1 MNPAPQR
8 PVAENSERSFDSEAV
23 LVHVDQDRTLLREL
37 SELLFEDAPR
47 ILDRIRE
54 AIGDEDADG
63 LWQSAH
69 ALKGAVSNF
78 AAEDARELALRLEQ
92 LGRLGDLQGAARGV
106 DALAEAVDRLFV
118 DLRAFLDDEG

>member
-1 MNPAPQR
+1 M
-8 PVAENSERSFDSEAV
+8 
-23 LVHVDQDRTLLREL
+23 VHVDHDRTLLREL

-54 AIGDEDADG
+54 AISDEDADA

-78 AAEDARELALRLEQ
+78 AADDARDQALGLEQ
-92 LGRLGDLQGAARGV
+92 LGRLGDIQGAARGV
-106 DALAEAVDRLFV
+106 DALAEAVDRLFA
-118 DLRAFLDDEG
+118 DLRAFLSDQD